1 VSEHEHR
8 TDLAEAEREL
18 VECYEQL
25 ARVLRERRHEL
36 APFEERNAIRAL
48 ACLWQV
54 MNGLNLDPGQV
65 YDLGA

>member
-1 VSEHEHR
+1 VSEQEPR
-8 TDLAEAEREL
+8 IDLGAAEREL
-18 VECYEQL
+18 VECYERL
-25 ARVLRERRHEL
+25 AQVLRERRHEL

-54 MNGLNLDPGQV
+54 MNGLDRDPGQV

>member
-1 VSEHEHR
+1 VSEHERR
-8 TDLAEAEREL
+8 TELGEAEREL
-18 VECYEQL
+18 IECYERL
-25 ARVLRERRHEL
+25 ATVLRERRHEL

-54 MNGLNLDPGQV
+54 MNGLDRDPGEV